1 MRWHRLVAA
10 SGILLGVAGVGC
22 MSSTPGGLLGF
33 DTNAADPRSLVCVS
47 DDASKDV
54 TVSRLQKSDPESVK
68 IDRPKSSLD
77 EKTPTTSEAAKGQIV
92 ASIRAI
98 VNDVPILDEEV
109 RAAVAQMLS
118 RTRELPEPERSRVQ
132 SEILHKALEQLVERE
147 LVIQD
152 AKAKLTVAGKRVM
165 DKVKEAAGK
174 EFDRQI
180 RDIKKQ
186 TGITSDEEFQN
197 MLRTQGISLDSMRRQ
212 SERQF
217 LAQEYLRS
225 RIMPFIDEIGHEQL
239 LNYYNGHPEEFQI
252 ADSVKWQD
260 IFIDGQKPGRSL
272 EEARILANNILDRI
286 RNGAEFTEFCQFDD
300 GESGLARKGFGY
312 GSQRNEIQPREAEPI
327 LFQLK
332 DGQIGPLVELPSGF
346 HIIRLAKREYAGKMP
361 FNEEKTQNAIRDKLR
376 KEIAN
381 RESQRLI
388 DDLKRKAQIEYS
400 TMVP

>member
-1 MRWHRLVAA
+1 M
-10 SGILLGVAGVGC
+10 
-22 MSSTPGGLLGF
+22 GF
-33 DTNAADPRSLVCVS
+33 DTNAADPRSLVCMA
-47 DDASKDV
+47 DDTPQ
-54 TVSRLQKSDPESVK
+54 TVSRLQKADQESVK
-68 IDRPKSSLD
+68 ISTPKTALD
-77 EKTPTTSEAAKGQIV
+77 ASPATTGEAAKGQTV
-92 ASIRAI
+92 ASIRAM
-98 VNDVPILDEEV
+98 VNDVPIFDEEV
-109 RAAVAQMLS
+109 RAAIAPVLS
-118 RTRELPEPERSRVQ
+118 RTRDLPEPERSRAQ

-152 AKAKLTVAGKRVM
+152 AKAKLNKAGRNVM

-197 MLRTQGISLDSMRRQ
+197 MLRSQGISLESMRRQ

-225 RIMPFIDEIGHEQL
+225 RIMEHIDRIGHEEIL
-239 LNYYNGHPEEFQI
+239 AYYTGHPEEFQV
-252 ADSVKWQD
+252 ADNVKWQD
-260 IFIDGQKPGRSL
+260 IFIDGQKPGRTA
-272 EEARILANNILDRI
+272 EEARILANNILERI
-286 RNGAEFTEFCQFDD
+286 RNGAEFTEFGQYDD

-312 GSQRNEIQPREAEPI
+312 GSQRGEIQPREAEPI
-327 LFQLK
+327 VFQLK
-332 DGQIGPLVELPSGF
+332 DGQVGPLVELPSGF
-346 HIIRLAKREYAGKMP
+346 HIIRLVKREYAGKMP
-361 FNEEKTQNAIRDKLR
+361 FNEEKTQIAIRDKLR

>member
-1 MRWHRLVAA
+1 MRWHRFAVL
-10 SGILLGVAGVGC
+10 SGILVGLNSAGCKNFVENNI
-22 MSSTPGGLLGF
+22 MGL
-33 DTNAADPRSLVCVS
+33 DTANMDPRALVLAADDGP
-47 DDASKDV
+47 KDV
-54 TVSRLQKSDPESVK
+54 TVSRFQKADQETAK
-68 IDRPKSSLD
+68 ITPPTPSLN
-77 EKTPTTSEAAKGQIV
+77 TQPVLTGEAAKGQTI
-92 ASIRAI
+92 ASIRAM

-109 RAAVAQMLS
+109 RAAVATYLS
-118 RTRELPEPERSRVQ
+118 GTRNLPEPERSRVQ
-132 SEILHKALEQLVERE
+132 SEILHKALDQLVERE

-152 AKAKLTVAGKRVM
+152 AKAKLNRAGKQVM

-186 TGITSDEEFQN
+186 TGVTTDEEFLT
-197 MLRTQGISLDSMRRQ
+197 MLRTQGVSLDGMRRQ

-225 RIMPFIDEIGHEQL
+225 RIMPMIDEIGHEQI

-252 ADSVKWQD
+252 NDSVKWQD
-260 IFIDGQKPGRSL
+260 IFIDGQKPGRSID
-272 EEARILANNILDRI
+272 EARIFANDILKRI
-286 RNGAEFTEFCQFDD
+286 RAGADFNEFTKYDD

-312 GSQRNEIQPREAEPI
+312 GSQRGEIQPREAEPI

-332 DGQIGPLVELPSGF
+332 DGQIGPLVEIPSGF
-346 HIIRLAKREYAGKMP
+346 HIIRLVKREFAGKMP
-361 FNEEKTQNAIRDKLR
+361 FHEEKTQLAIRDKLR

-388 DDLKRKAQIEYS
+388 DDLKRKAQIEYC
-400 TMVP
+400 TTVP